1 MDELEFLQT
10 VVTTPTG
17 RFCLSIRDGTS
28 WQNLWYDWPMQ
39 ADSIIARATAE
50 KESKDVYFSC
60 YLSSCDD
67 ASKACALPTRTI
79 SADLDAADLATIP
92 IQPSIIVKTSHERH
106 QGFWILTEEATNHE
120 TLSRRLT
127 YSIQDADPTGW
138 PIGKKVR
145 FPNTLNHKYEPSP
158 VVEVTSITGRTYH
171 PTELEILPD
180 VDLQKA
186 KIDTVFVEDTIP
198 ILNGMGPLELLEH
211 IKSNI
216 PGRVYAQYN
225 IKAAD
230 RSAALWALM
239 CCAFRAG
246 LTREQVLFLAHNS
259 ANNKFSFV
267 RDLAKDV
274 LRAEKEAF
282 APGEDG
288 REILDGVRRVQ
299 HVASLD
305 KMRLMLATTIE
316 VMRRMGEFVATSDD
330 DQWFILKSDGRPIHI
345 SIRSERLS
353 VFLDT
358 TLGLNYTDKET
369 KYIVSGLN
377 SFAKTLP
384 VTGTLAQLSHYDS
397 STNSM
402 LLHTGRKHVLRI
414 TPHHVETLVNG
425 SNGVVFPWITE
436 LDQFN
441 PIVPDSSYA
450 SCWGDTIFQGSLDNL
465 TNMDQEEALALLKVW
480 LLSILFKGVFTAKP
494 LIAFFGKPGCIS
506 GETEVDIKRGKHGY
520 RTFTLAH
527 IYNSFHGRWD
537 SSIPSRILSNKN
549 GEVSPRTIKDVVYSG
564 IKPTYTVKVQD
575 CKPFRTTL
583 DHRFLTDDGY
593 KRLEEL
599 AIGDYVR
606 IKGSNLFGLG
616 RTEESR
622 YEVMANYHPHA
633 SFKMVGNYGPYGRI
647 SHARAVLEARL
658 NNLSESV
665 FLHII
670 HNWEDKAATLQYLPK
685 EVAIHHKDENPSN
698 DEPSNLEVLTKLK
711 HDTYHGFNNVRNFGY
726 FSGMFDTALGKVES
740 IEYYGEEDTYDIEM
754 EDEDAPN
761 FLINDVVVHNS
772 GKSTLA
778 KKIYAFLY
786 GKQMKLG
793 KITDDKSF
801 DTAVSKYPLYIFD
814 NVDTWERWLPD
825 RLAQMAGDISAS
837 KKKLYTD
844 NDMVTVTG
852 SAHVGVTAFDPKFN
866 RPDVVDRFI
875 VFTFERIH
883 DFLSEDDLVGSVLL
897 ARNRLW
903 GHMVRDIQ
911 SILST
916 PRPPNQPVSLRS
928 SDLVHL
934 GRWAAVPLNLEAF
947 EKAVHSLQ
955 MEQVKLTLRGD
966 QPLVEALMAYAQHCP
981 TAHMFKT
988 AGRLWLDLTL
998 YSSKANVDSGLLL
1011 KRYKSATNLD
1021 GKLWVLQESLS
1032 SLIKIEWKENL
1043 SREWMICVK

>member
-1 MDELEFLQT
+1 MNELEFLQT
-10 VVTTPTG
+10 VVTTPEG
-17 RFCLSIRDGTS
+17 RFCLSIRDGQS
-28 WQNLWYDWPMQ
+28 WQNLWYDWPTQ
-39 ADSIIARATAE
+39 QQEIVDRASIEKAD
-50 KESKDVYFSC
+50 KDVYFSC

-92 IQPSIIVKTSHERH
+92 IQPSVIVKTSHERH

-180 VDLQKA
+180 VSHDKA
-186 KIDTVFVEDTIP
+186 KLDKVFVEDTLP
-198 ILNGMGPLELLEH
+198 TLNGMGPLELLEH

-246 LTREQVLFLAHNS
+246 LTREQVLFLAYNS

-305 KMRLMLATTIE
+305 KLRLMLATTIE

-330 DQWFILKSDGRPIHI
+330 DQWFIQKSDGRPIHI

-384 VTGTLAQLSHYDS
+384 VTGTLAQLSHYDHA
-397 STNSM
+397 TNSM

-414 TPHHVETLVNG
+414 TPNHVETLVNG

-450 SCWGDTIFQGSLDNL
+450 SCWGDSIFQGSLDNL

-480 LLSILFKGVFTAKP
+480 LLSILFKGEFTAKP
-494 LIAFFGKPGCIS
+494 LIAFFGKPG
-506 GETEVDIKRGKHGY
+506 
-520 RTFTLAH
+520 
-527 IYNSFHGRWD
+527 
-537 SSIPSRILSNKN
+537 
-549 GEVSPRTIKDVVYSG
+549 
-564 IKPTYTVKVQD
+564 
-575 CKPFRTTL
+575 
-583 DHRFLTDDGY
+583 
-593 KRLEEL
+593 
-599 AIGDYVR
+599 
-606 IKGSNLFGLG
+606 
-616 RTEESR
+616 
-622 YEVMANYHPHA
+622 
-633 SFKMVGNYGPYGRI
+633 
-647 SHARAVLEARL
+647 
-658 NNLSESV
+658 
-665 FLHII
+665 
-670 HNWEDKAATLQYLPK
+670 
-685 EVAIHHKDENPSN
+685 
-698 DEPSNLEVLTKLK
+698 
-711 HDTYHGFNNVRNFGY
+711 
-726 FSGMFDTALGKVES
+726 
-740 IEYYGEEDTYDIEM
+740 
-754 EDEDAPN
+754 
-761 FLINDVVVHNS
+761 S

-883 DFLSEDDLVGSVLL
+883 DFLSEDDIVGSVLL

-911 SILST
+911 AILST
-916 PRPPNQPVSLRS
+916 PRPPNQPVTLRS

-934 GRWAAVPLNLEAF
+934 GRWAAIPLKIAAF
-947 EKAVHSLQ
+947 EQAVHSLQ

-981 TAHMFKT
+981 TANLFKT

-1021 GKLWVLQESLS
+1021 AKLWVLQESLS